1 MLVIITRSDQLRK
14 KLDKSFILDYNFRL
28 RLLYEIKGMSR
39 FIKRLEAI
47 GIHGRFDINLDFQ
60 DGVNIIHGSNGT
72 GKTTVLHILANAVNE
87 DFRRFGYLKFQKLT
101 ITLDDDTKISI
112 EQQNYPQEPLK
123 TVTTVF
129 VNNQNVDSYSFAE
142 LLEEE
147 KQKENSEI
155 LLPARYYPSSS
166 KKKQDIDLKATYFP
180 AFRTMIEAWA
190 TLDENEIRHFARRS
204 PNFRKF
210 LRSSPRSTELARILF
225 GKFVPRLEY
234 PSPIEIEEHINSELT
249 EAQLKI
255 ASLDRN
261 LLSEA
266 FLQFS
271 QAISQSFETDDNT
284 KEPDEV
290 ITEIIE
296 LSEKL
301 QNSSFQ
307 VNRNQSDDVYK
318 QLIEQLKSFESDPK
332 YKTIASR
339 VLSVYESSLQRR
351 LDEQIKAYSS
361 IERYLESVN
370 GFLERKQL
378 KIVSTSLPQG
388 RGKLGVKIGEEEAI
402 HGLQILSSGE
412 RQVIGLIYAAS
423 HMTGGRVVLIDEPE
437 ISLHIDWQRKLL
449 PEMVKQLD
457 EKQLI
462 ICTHSAVIASK
473 YRERMIKLE
482 LQPTANANINTDTLG
497 SEDQIYILDDD
508 LENINIPF

>member
-1 MLVIITRSDQLRK
+1 
-14 KLDKSFILDYNFRL
+14 
-28 RLLYEIKGMSR
+28 
-39 FIKRLEAI
+39 
-47 GIHGRFDINLDFQ
+47 
-60 DGVNIIHGSNGT
+60 
-72 GKTTVLHILANAVNE
+72 
-87 DFRRFGYLKFQKLT
+87 
-101 ITLDDDTKISI
+101 
-112 EQQNYPQEPLK
+112 
-123 TVTTVF
+123 
-129 VNNQNVDSYSFAE
+129 
-142 LLEEE
+142 
-147 KQKENSEI
+147 
-155 LLPARYYPSSS
+155 
-166 KKKQDIDLKATYFP
+166 
-180 AFRTMIEAWA
+180 
-190 TLDENEIRHFARRS
+190 
-204 PNFRKF
+204 
-210 LRSSPRSTELARILF
+210 
-225 GKFVPRLEY
+225 
-234 PSPIEIEEHINSELT
+234 
-249 EAQLKI
+249 
-255 ASLDRN
+255 
-261 LLSEA
+261 
-266 FLQFS
+266 
-271 QAISQSFETDDNT
+271 
-284 KEPDEV
+284 
-290 ITEIIE
+290 
-296 LSEKL
+296 
-301 QNSSFQ
+301 
-307 VNRNQSDDVYK
+307 
-318 QLIEQLKSFESDPK
+318 LKSFESDPK

-339 VLSVYESSLQRR
+339 VLSVYKSSLQQR
-351 LDEQIKAYSS
+351 LDEQITAYSS